1 MIFYPFTRMNGPRY
15 FIEKNGRNIWSY
27 KRLQSAIDKFEL
39 VCERSFKHEDVVRL
53 VTENGDVIRTF

>member
-1 MIFYPFTRMNGPRY
+1 MKGPRY

-27 KRLQSAIDKFEL
+27 KRLQLAIDKYEL

>member
-1 MIFYPFTRMNGPRY
+1 MKGPRF

-27 KRLQSAIDKFEL
+27 RRFELALDKYEL
-39 VCERSFKHEDVVRL
+39 VCERSFKNEDVVRL

>member
-1 MIFYPFTRMNGPRY
+1 MKGPRF

-27 KRLQSAIDKFEL
+27 KRLQIAIDKFEL

-53 VTENGDVIRTF
+53 VNEDGEVLRQF

>member
-1 MIFYPFTRMNGPRY
+1 MEYKDYGMKGPRY

-27 KRLQSAIDKFEL
+27 KRLQLAIDKYEL
-39 VCERSFKHEDVVRL
+39 VCERSFKNEDVVRL